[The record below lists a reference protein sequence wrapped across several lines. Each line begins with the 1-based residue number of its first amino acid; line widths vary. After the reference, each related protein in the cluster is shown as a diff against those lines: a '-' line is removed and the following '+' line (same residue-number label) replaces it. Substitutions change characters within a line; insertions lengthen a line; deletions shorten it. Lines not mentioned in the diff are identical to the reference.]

1 MMLFKK
7 FFLSNLELPAK
18 QPQNSSSVVA
28 IASSR
33 TAIDDANKA
42 RPIITSYNDARSIV
56 QPEIVVHSSSSNG
69 SPQLI
74 QEVKVESAG
83 LQIKPRRGGKL
94 IVFE

>member
-1 MMLFKK
+1 MAPLGI
-7 FFLSNLELPAK
+7 S
-18 QPQNSSSVVA
+18 A
-28 IASSR
+28 IANSR
-33 TAIDDANKA
+33 TAIDDFGTEGRP
-42 RPIITSYNDARSIV
+42 RPIITSYNDARSII
-56 QPEIVVHSSSSNG
+56 QPEIIVQSTGANG